1 MINLEAVR
9 FDEKGLVPAIVQDVS
24 SKEVLTLAYMNGES
38 LVKTIETRDTWFWSR
53 SRAELWHKGATSGN
67 TQRVVEMRYD
77 CDQDAVLVLVEP
89 NGPACHKGESTCFH
103 EVVLA
108 DGASAGSG
116 VDVESADP
124 ASSILGRLESLIAS
138 RAVEKPEG
146 SYTTYLFEEGVDKI
160 LKKVGEEAA
169 EVIIAAKNRDRGEL
183 TWEVADLFFHLM
195 VLLREQ
201 DVSLAEVLAVLEERH
216 AKNPGGAEK

>member
-1 MINLEAVR
+1 MNLEAVK
-9 FDEKGLVPAIVQDVS
+9 FDEKGLVPTIVQDAS
-24 SKEVLTLAYMNGES
+24 TKEVLTLAYMNGES
-38 LVKTIETRDTWFWSR
+38 LVKTVETRETWFWSR

-89 NGPACHKGESTCFH
+89 NGPACHTGEKTCFH
-103 EVVLA
+103 EVVLGTESDVA
-108 DGASAGSG
+108 GQVGASAS
-116 VDVESADP
+116 ETTA
-124 ASSILGRLESLIAS
+124 ILSRLESVISS
-138 RAVEKPEG
+138 RAVDKPAG

-169 EVIIAAKNRDRGEL
+169 EVIIAAKNRDRAEL
-183 TWEVADLFFHLM
+183 TWEVADLFFHVM

-201 DVSLAEVLAVLEERH
+201 EVSLDEVLAVLEERH
-216 AKNPGGAEK
+216 TKKPSDEQGK